1 MRDFAMQASRADAE
15 HDARLDAEELAED
28 QAAFD
33 AWVERLAMQAGGD
46 LVADYPHADGL
57 F

>member
-1 MRDFAMQASRADAE
+1 MFRDLALVASRSDAE

-28 QAAFD
+28 EAAFL
-33 AWVERLAMQAGGD
+33 AWADRTAPGGM
-46 LVADYPHADGL
+46 VTDYPHADGC